1 MKKKNYDV
9 LAENIVSLL
18 GGKENVSFFAHCTT
32 RLRFNVKD
40 RSLVQSKEIEAIE
53 NVVGINWSG
62 EQLQIIIGSDVA
74 TAYNAICVKHGF
86 EQENAIDENLDKK
99 KFSFN
104 SIIEAISVCVGP
116 VLPLFIATGVLKTIL
131 YLLVS
136 FHMLSDTSST
146 YVVLWGIADA
156 GFYFLPIYVGATSAK
171 RFHTDIGL
179 GMLMGG
185 MVLYPTIAN
194 AMNAGESLN
203 IFGLAIPNAAYASTL
218 IPVIL
223 SVFILSYVER
233 WFRKITPEVVSALFV
248 PVLAL
253 LVMIPIVLF
262 LTGPLGMYAGTL
274 LSDSLMFLYEN
285 LGFVTVGFVCAIY
298 PLMVITG
305 MHLAVTPYLVTA
317 LATLGFEPLI
327 FVADFMHNFSEGAA
341 CLAVSIKTKNKK
353 LKTISS
359 TCAINATVAGISEP
373 AIYGVTLRYK
383 TPMIAVVIGN
393 LIGGLVAGLLHVKIY
408 GFAGTLGIFG
418 LPLFHHPGSND
429 FIFMILAI
437 IFAMIAT
444 FITTL
449 IMYKD
454 TDEMKGEIE

>member
-9 LAENIVSLL
+9 LAQNIVSLL

-32 RLRFNVKD
+32 RLRFNIKD
-40 RSLVQSKEIEAIE
+40 RGLVKSKEIEETE

-74 TAYNAICVKHGF
+74 TAYNAICKRHGF
-86 EQENAIDENLDKK
+86 EQEKAIDENLDKK
-99 KFSFN
+99 KFSFG

-136 FHMLSDTSST
+136 FSLLSDSSST
-146 YVVLWGIADA
+146 YTVLWGIADA
-156 GFYFLPIYVGATSAK
+156 GFYFLPIYVGANAAK
-171 RFHTDIGL
+171 RFHADIGL

-185 MVLYPTIAN
+185 MVLYPSIID
-194 AMNAGESLN
+194 AMNAGETLN
-203 IFGLAIPNAAYASTL
+203 LFGLSIPNAAYASTL
-218 IPVIL
+218 IPAIL
-223 SVFILSYVER
+223 SVFILSYIEK
-233 WFRKITPEVVSALFV
+233 WFRKITPEVISALFV
-248 PVLAL
+248 PVCTLI
-253 LVMIPIVLF
+253 VMIPIVLF
-262 LTGPLGMYAGTL
+262 ITGPIGMYAGTL

-285 LGFVTVGFVCAIY
+285 LGFITVGFVCGIY
-298 PLMVITG
+298 PFMVITG
-305 MHLAVTPYLVTA
+305 MHLAVTPYLVAA

-327 FVADFMHNFSEGAA
+327 FVADFMHNFTEGAA
-341 CLAVSIKTKNKK
+341 CLAVSIKSKNKK

-359 TCAINATVAGISEP
+359 TCAINATIAGVSEP
-373 AIYGVTLRYK
+373 AIYGITLRYK
-383 TPMIAVVIGN
+383 TPMIAVIIGN

-418 LPLFHHPGSND
+418 LPLFHHSGTND

-437 IFAMIAT
+437 IIAMIAT
-444 FITTL
+444 FIITL
-449 IMYKD
+449 IIYKD
-454 TDEMKGEIE
+454 TNELKGEQ